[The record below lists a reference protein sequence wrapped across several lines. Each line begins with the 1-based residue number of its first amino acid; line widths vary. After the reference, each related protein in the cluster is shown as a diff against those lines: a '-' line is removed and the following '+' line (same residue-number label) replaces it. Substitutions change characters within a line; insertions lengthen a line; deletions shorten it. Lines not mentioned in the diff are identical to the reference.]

1 MGETAQKVA
10 RSSILSIEERRAIVQ
25 SFVNAY
31 LRGSV
36 KITLWL
42 GTKRLYWFST
52 HKEVPDAQIGQLKS
66 TILRDVSIVSG
77 TTPSTQ
83 DVIDQSI
90 DSLFDVI
97 VSLRAGDFIEGEFLA
112 TPNLEARLKSLEE
125 RVVSMEKLLE
135 DLQHIWKIRGP
146 QP

>member
-1 MGETAQKVA
+1 MGETAQEVGK
-10 RSSILSIEERRAIVQ
+10 SSILSREERRGIVR

-42 GTKRLYWFST
+42 GTKQIYWLST
-52 HKEVPDAQIGQLKS
+52 NQAASGAQIGEIKA
-66 TILRDVSIVSG
+66 TILRDLSIVSG
-77 TTPSTQ
+77 ATPSTP
-83 DVIDQSI
+83 DIIDHAI
-90 DSLFDVI
+90 DRLFDSI
-97 VSLRAGDFIEGEFLA
+97 VSLRAGDFIEGEFLQS
-112 TPNLEARLKSLEE
+112 PDLEARLSSLQG

-135 DLQHIWKIRGP
+135 ELQHIWKIRGP